1 MPTKQDLDDAEL
13 SVLLSKAEPPKSPQH
28 VDDYILAYARTQAVT
43 SEHGSRWRFLAVS
56 KSWLNQNWFSAVAT
70 ISVAVVAVSLSFQN
84 LVAPSVDEIALTSA
98 VGRGVA
104 DFDVELDAPA
114 GLRVQATQSLLS
126 VNELSVEELPVAEEA
141 TPTLALKVDNANLP
155 AVPQSLALNDSPVLE
170 NRRREANLE
179 NSLSLTAAAS
189 STADVSSLERAE
201 QSVAQTDAIAGIESP
216 STSDLDRD
224 ASTAAAVDTLS
235 PSRLL
240 AANAIGNGGARV
252 VADELAQA
260 RVAPSAARVA
270 SSASLQKE
278 VGDIVVEELVA
289 LGLVR
294 SNPQAA
300 ASPAAATR
308 PGLDTL
314 LAADAAAQQSLIEML
329 TGVLIGLDQNELATS
344 APLEDLLAPLISAYN
359 QLADERSIAAAADR
373 YRDVRLNFTA
383 FDLPES
389 LAQLMDILQ
398 ALEYPEPR

>member
-28 VDDYILAYARTQAVT
+28 VDDYILAYARTQAAA
-43 SEHGSRWRFLAVS
+43 SEPGSRWRFLAVS

-84 LVAPSVDEIALTSA
+84 FVAPSVDEIALTSA
-98 VGRGVA
+98 AGRGIA
-104 DFDVELDAPA
+104 DFDVELDATAP
-114 GLRVQATQSLLS
+114 LRVQATQSLLS

-141 TPTLALKVDNANLP
+141 SPTLALKVDNANLP
-155 AVPQSLALNDSPVLE
+155 TAPQSLALNDSPVLE

-179 NSLSLTAAAS
+179 NSLSPTAAAS
-189 STADVSSLERAE
+189 STAAVSSLERAE
-201 QSVAQTDAIAGIESP
+201 RSVAPNDAIAGIESL
-216 STSDLDRD
+216 STSGLDRD
-224 ASTAAAVDTLS
+224 SSTAAAVDILNA
-235 PSRLL
+235 SRLL
-240 AANAIGNGGARV
+240 AANAIGNGVERV

-260 RVAPSAARVA
+260 RVAPSVASVA
-270 SSASLQKE
+270 SSASLQEE

-289 LGLVR
+289 VGLVR

-314 LAADAAAQQSLIEML
+314 LAADTAAQQSLIEML
-329 TGVLIGLDQNELATS
+329 TRVLIGLDQNELAMR
-344 APLEDLLAPLISAYN
+344 APLEDLIAPLISAYN
-359 QLADERSIAAAADR
+359 QLADEPTIAAAADR
-373 YRDVRLNFTA
+373 YGTARLNFTA

-389 LAQLMDILQ
+389 LAQLMDFLQ

>member
-28 VDDYILAYARTQAVT
+28 VDDYILAHARTQAGA
-43 SEHGSRWRFLAVS
+43 SEPGSRWRFLVVS

-84 LVAPSVDEIALTSA
+84 FVAPSVDEIALTSA
-98 VGRGVA
+98 AGRGIA
-104 DFDVELDAPA
+104 DFDVELDATAP
-114 GLRVQATQSLLS
+114 LRVQATQSLLS

-141 TPTLALKVDNANLP
+141 SPTLALKVDNANLP
-155 AVPQSLALNDSPVLE
+155 TAPQSLALNDSPVLE

-179 NSLSLTAAAS
+179 NSLSPTAAAS
-189 STADVSSLERAE
+189 STAAVSSLERAE
-201 QSVAQTDAIAGIESP
+201 RSVAPNDAIAGIESL
-216 STSDLDRD
+216 STSGLDRD
-224 ASTAAAVDTLS
+224 SSTAAAVDTLNA
-235 PSRLL
+235 SRLL
-240 AANAIGNGGARV
+240 AANAIGNGVERV

-260 RVAPSAARVA
+260 RVAPSVASVA
-270 SSASLQKE
+270 SSASLQEE

-289 LGLVR
+289 VGLVR

-314 LAADAAAQQSLIEML
+314 LAADTAAQQSLIEML
-329 TGVLIGLDQNELATS
+329 TRVLIGLDQNEIAMR
-344 APLEDLLAPLISAYN
+344 APLEDLIAPLISAYN
-359 QLADERSIAAAADR
+359 QLADEPTIAAAADR

-389 LAQLMDILQ
+389 LAQLMDFLQ

>member
-28 VDDYILAYARTQAVT
+28 VDDYILAYARTQAVA
-43 SEHGSRWRFLAVS
+43 SEHSSRWRFLAVS

-98 VGRGVA
+98 AGRGVA

-126 VNELSVEELPVAEEA
+126 VNELSVEELSVAEEA

-155 AVPQSLALNDSPVLE
+155 AVPESLALNDSPVLE
-170 NRRREANLE
+170 NSLREANLE

-189 STADVSSLERAE
+189 STTAVSSLERAE
-201 QSVAQTDAIAGIESP
+201 QSVAPNDAIAGIESLP
-216 STSDLDRD
+216 TSGPDGD

-235 PSRLL
+235 PSRRL
-240 AANAIGNGGARV
+240 AANAIGNGTARV

-260 RVAPSAARVA
+260 RVAPSVASVA
-270 SSASLQKE
+270 SSASLLKE

-289 LGLVR
+289 VGLVR

-300 ASPAAATR
+300 GSPAAATR

-329 TGVLIGLDQNELATS
+329 TRVLIGLDQNEIAMS
-344 APLEDLLAPLISAYN
+344 APLEELIAPLISAYN
-359 QLADERSIAAAADR
+359 QLTDEPSIAAAADR

-383 FDLPES
+383 FELPES
-389 LAQLMDILQ
+389 LAQMMEFLQ

>member
-28 VDDYILAYARTQAVT
+28 VDDYILAHARTQAGA
-43 SEHGSRWRFLAVS
+43 SEPGSRWRFLVVS

-84 LVAPSVDEIALTSA
+84 FVAPSVDEIALTSA
-98 VGRGVA
+98 AGRGIA
-104 DFDVELDAPA
+104 DFDVELDATAP
-114 GLRVQATQSLLS
+114 LRVQATQSLLS

-141 TPTLALKVDNANLP
+141 SPTLALKVDNANLP
-155 AVPQSLALNDSPVLE
+155 TAPQSLALNDSPVLE

-179 NSLSLTAAAS
+179 NSLSPTAAAS
-189 STADVSSLERAE
+189 STAAVSSLERAE
-201 QSVAQTDAIAGIESP
+201 RSVAPNDAIAGIESL
-216 STSDLDRD
+216 STSGLDRD
-224 ASTAAAVDTLS
+224 SSTAAAVDTLNA
-235 PSRLL
+235 SRLL
-240 AANAIGNGGARV
+240 AANAIGNGVERV

-260 RVAPSAARVA
+260 RVAPSVASVA
-270 SSASLQKE
+270 SSASLQEE

-289 LGLVR
+289 VGLVR

-314 LAADAAAQQSLIEML
+314 LAADTAAQQSLIEML
-329 TGVLIGLDQNELATS
+329 TRVLIGLDQNEIAMR
-344 APLEDLLAPLISAYN
+344 APLEDLIAPLISAYN
-359 QLADERSIAAAADR
+359 QLADEPSIAAAADR
-373 YRDVRLNFTA
+373 YGTARLNFTA

-389 LAQLMDILQ
+389 LAQLMDFLQ

>member
-28 VDDYILAYARTQAVT
+28 VDDYILAHARTQAGA
-43 SEHGSRWRFLAVS
+43 SEPGSRWRFLVVS

-84 LVAPSVDEIALTSA
+84 FVAPSVDEIALTSA
-98 VGRGVA
+98 AGRGIA
-104 DFDVELDAPA
+104 DFDVELDATAP
-114 GLRVQATQSLLS
+114 LRVQATQSLLS

-141 TPTLALKVDNANLP
+141 SPTLALKVDNANLP
-155 AVPQSLALNDSPVLE
+155 TAPQSLALNDSPVLE

-179 NSLSLTAAAS
+179 NSLSPTAAAS
-189 STADVSSLERAE
+189 STAAVSSLERAE
-201 QSVAQTDAIAGIESP
+201 RSVAPNDAIAGIESL
-216 STSDLDRD
+216 STSGLDRD
-224 ASTAAAVDTLS
+224 SSTAAAVDTLNA
-235 PSRLL
+235 SRLL
-240 AANAIGNGGARV
+240 AANASGNSAARG

-260 RVAPSAARVA
+260 RVAPSVASVA
-270 SSASLQKE
+270 SSASLQEE

-289 LGLVR
+289 VGLVR

-314 LAADAAAQQSLIEML
+314 LAADTAAQQSLIEML
-329 TGVLIGLDQNELATS
+329 TRVLIGLDQNEIAMR
-344 APLEDLLAPLISAYN
+344 APLEDLIAPLISAYN
-359 QLADERSIAAAADR
+359 QLADEPSIAAAADR
-373 YRDVRLNFTA
+373 YGTARLNFTA

-389 LAQLMDILQ
+389 LAQLMDFLQ

>member
-28 VDDYILAYARTQAVT
+28 VDDYILAYARTQAAA
-43 SEHGSRWRFLAVS
+43 SEHSSRWRFLAVS

-98 VGRGVA
+98 AGRGVA

-126 VNELSVEELPVAEEA
+126 VNELSVEELSVAEEA
-141 TPTLALKVDNANLP
+141 PTLALKVDNANLP
-155 AVPQSLALNDSPVLE
+155 AVPESLALNDSPVLE
-170 NRRREANLE
+170 NSLREANLE

-189 STADVSSLERAE
+189 STTAVSSLERAE
-201 QSVAQTDAIAGIESP
+201 QSVAPNDAIAGIESLP
-216 STSDLDRD
+216 TSGPDGD

-235 PSRLL
+235 PSRRL
-240 AANAIGNGGARV
+240 AANAIGNGTARV
-252 VADELAQA
+252 VADELAQT
-260 RVAPSAARVA
+260 RVAPSVASVA
-270 SSASLQKE
+270 SSASLPKE

-289 LGLVR
+289 VGLVR

-300 ASPAAATR
+300 GSTR

-329 TGVLIGLDQNELATS
+329 TRVLIGLDQNEIAMS
-344 APLEDLLAPLISAYN
+344 APLEELIAPLISAYN
-359 QLADERSIAAAADR
+359 QLTDEPSISAAADR

-383 FDLPES
+383 FELPES
-389 LAQLMDILQ
+389 LAQMMEFLQ